1 MKCWLAFGQT
11 EFRITIEIF
20 QGIPVC
26 RPEGRECYQR
36 KVLKQDFAS
45 CSVSCT
51 GLYAD
56 VSFNTS
62 ATEENVDKLKML
74 QEEYD
79 SYKRSFA
86 ENLVFDQNT
95 KAANLSF
102 APLQVVQIYFDTAT
116 YDKIEKDQ
124 KVTLE
129 AQLGVIGGT
138 MGLLTG
144 FSILSGVEIIYF
156 ALKLFMRII
165 GKRQD
170 V

>member
-1 MKCWLAFGQT
+1 MCD
-11 EFRITIEIF
+11 
-20 QGIPVC
+20 
-26 RPEGRECYQR
+26 PEGRECYLT
-36 KVLKQDFAS
+36 KVTSQSFPS

-56 VSFNTS
+56 ISYIKPSVTCDG
-62 ATEENVDKLKML
+62 ENLNKLGKL

-79 SYKRSFA
+79 KYKRSVA
-86 ENLVFDQNT
+86 ENLVYGMVYDPVDPTLVKST
-95 KAANLSF
+95 KIRNVSF
-102 APLQVVQIYFDTAT
+102 LPLQVVQIYFETST
-116 YDKIEKDQ
+116 YDEIEKDQ

-144 FSILSGVEIIYF
+144 FSILTGVEIIYF
-156 ALKLFMRII
+156 AIKLFWAII

>member
-1 MKCWLAFGQT
+1 MS
-11 EFRITIEIF
+11 EILIHL
-20 QGIPVC
+20 QSVPVC
-26 RPEGRECYQR
+26 QPEGRECYLT
-36 KVLKQDFAS
+36 KVTTKNFTS
-45 CSVSCT
+45 CSVACS
-51 GLYAD
+51 GLFAD
-56 VSFNTS
+56 VWHDTS
-62 ATEENVDKLKML
+62 DAENLDKLKML

-79 SYKRSFA
+79 NYKRSFA

-165 GKRQD
+165 ENNQG